1 MLPRGSR
8 RHRSGSRPLIFSAFS
23 QHCCFTLYGK
33 LLGLKLGFG
42 EILRLSKRVASS
54 SSVKKGVSRR
64 EVEEGES
71 LVVERDP
78 DGLGSNPDGP
88 MGRSLAGDDRLR
100 LRSLIGLIFSL
111 TTFLLSLPPPPV
123 KSLQQGPSTDTILP
137 C

>member
-1 MLPRGSR
+1 M
-8 RHRSGSRPLIFSAFS
+8 
-23 QHCCFTLYGK
+23 
-33 LLGLKLGFG
+33 
-42 EILRLSKRVASS
+42 ASS
-54 SSVKKGVSRR
+54 SSVIKGVSRR

-111 TTFLLSLPPPPV
+111 TTFLLSQCFLWKRWLPFQIRWFIFHLV
-123 KSLQQGPSTDTILP
+123 LV
-137 C
+137 